1 MVSAK
6 RKANTQIMAMQA
18 DRRSRKTG
26 QYHHGDL
33 RRELLL
39 IAREEITRCGA
50 STVSLSSL
58 ARLAGVSQP
67 APYRHFADR
76 DALLEGVAEEGFDEF
91 DKVLVEATAGRSP
104 QEVLQAMALA
114 YVNYGEAN
122 IELYRLMFASRLV
135 PQARPGSALALAAD
149 KAFDRFRCAIA
160 EISHPEVDEQ
170 DALLIWAQLHG
181 LVMLRVDGFVT
192 HSLSQ
197 LLDATKLLS
206 ALRKNAQ
213 VL

>member
-1 MVSAK
+1 MAITT
-6 RKANTQIMAMQA
+6 RKVNTHIMAMQA

-33 RRELLL
+33 RRELLR
-39 IAREEITRCGA
+39 IARQEITRCGA

-76 DALLEGVAEEGFDEF
+76 DALLESVAEEGFEEF
-91 DKVLVEATAGRSP
+91 DKVLVEATTRRAP
-104 QEVLQAMALA
+104 QEALHAMALA
-114 YVNYGEAN
+114 YVTYGEAN

-135 PQARPGSALALAAD
+135 PAARPGSALALAAD
-149 KAFDRFRCAIA
+149 KAFDRLRCAIA
-160 EISHPEVDEQ
+160 EISHPEVVEQ

-181 LVMLRVDGFVT
+181 LVMLRADGFVT

-197 LLDATKLLS
+197 LLHSTKPLS
-206 ALRKNAQ
+206 ALARGI
-213 VL
+213 